1 MGVDYYSAKR
11 LTDNVYDTAV
21 LYLQDQHREVYL
33 NKSSLLIGR
42 DNGCDIRFA
51 KNTISRRHAR
61 LQFDSASGCWLI
73 EDLSSVNG
81 TVVDG
86 IAAAPY
92 KPVRLHEGSVIEF
105 AGAERCSFLTGRGDP
120 LPEPAIEATI
130 LREEQTGSS
139 AGATIRQQDRQVNPN
154 GAGWRNPYYESPS
167 RNTQFGSAAPFEP
180 TVRQNAYSDVPQ
192 NVFAPVQ
199 PAKKASSGSDRIA
212 VRIIIAAAALLLCAA
227 IILASGYKKYDFS
240 TKQGNYTI
248 KYSTFFGKITNAAV
262 MDQQYWDST
271 QVNLSGDGRTIRSA
285 EFRIPGGGNKKTQF
299 EDNEP
304 VSETERDSAGKLV
317 RTCEYN
323 SEADEFTVRLFS
335 DEMETEMYRYRSDG
349 TLLSSRTETEEG
361 YVCTTYFDN
370 GEYRSEWYARA
381 HLLQRQEYTGGGTFI
396 STFDQSGRQ
405 LSFCELLEQ
414 AVLAFGQKQQ
424 ISGAEANTYVPAEVP
439 VTCTAFDLS
448 YKRQGEHDTI
458 AEQKIYVQT
467 AEGLWL
473 EKCTFQIPGNDTIT
487 LHISFDAPTEI
498 TAIAITCI
506 PGEEY
511 VEYTAMTNVCLPK

>member
-11 LTDNVYDTAV
+11 LTDSVYDSAV
-21 LYLQDQHREVYL
+21 LYLQDQHREIHL
-33 NKSSLLIGR
+33 NKKSLLIGR
-42 DNGCDIRFA
+42 DKGCDICFV

-61 LQFDSASGCWLI
+61 LQFDSDSGSWLI

-86 IAAAPY
+86 KAAEPY

-120 LPEPAIEATI
+120 LPEPAIETTI
-130 LREEQTGSS
+130 LREEQTGCGAGVS
-139 AGATIRQQDRQVNPN
+139 AGQQKERVNQN
-154 GAGWRNPYYESPS
+154 SAGWRNPYYETPS
-167 RNTQFGSAAPFEP
+167 RNTWFGSAAPFEP
-180 TVRQNAYSDVPQ
+180 TVRQNAYGDVPQ
-192 NVFAPVQ
+192 NFYAPVQ
-199 PAKKASSGSDRIA
+199 PIRKAASGRSQTA

-248 KYSTFFGKITNAAV
+248 KYSTFFGKITSAAV
-262 MDQQYWDST
+262 VDQQYWDST
-271 QVNLSGDGRTIRSA
+271 QVDLSGDGRSIRSA

-299 EDNEP
+299 EGNEP

-317 RTCEYN
+317 RTCEYD

-335 DEMETEMYRYRSDG
+335 DGNETEMYRYRSDG

-361 YVCTTYFDN
+361 YVCTTYFEN
-370 GEYRSEWYARA
+370 GGYRSEWYARA
-381 HLLQRQEYTGGGTFI
+381 YLLQRQECIGGGTFV

-405 LSFCELLEQ
+405 LSFCELLDQ
-414 AVLAFGQKQQ
+414 AELAYEQKQQ
-424 ISGAEANTYVPAEVP
+424 ISGTEANIYVPAEAP
-439 VTCTAFDLS
+439 MACTAFDLS
-448 YKRQGEHDTI
+448 YKRQGEHDI
-458 AEQKIYVQT
+458 ISEQKIYVQT

-487 LHISFDAPTEI
+487 LHISFDTPTEI
-498 TAIAITCI
+498 KAIAITCI

-511 VEYTAMTNVCLPK
+511 EEYAAMTNVCLPK